1 MSRVRIPSSG
11 RMIGGSSA
19 VERLQCEK
27 KMSLEILQSCSSV
40 GLEHSPD
47 KGKVVGSNPI
57 RTIQTK

>member
-19 VERLQCEK
+19 VERLQCE